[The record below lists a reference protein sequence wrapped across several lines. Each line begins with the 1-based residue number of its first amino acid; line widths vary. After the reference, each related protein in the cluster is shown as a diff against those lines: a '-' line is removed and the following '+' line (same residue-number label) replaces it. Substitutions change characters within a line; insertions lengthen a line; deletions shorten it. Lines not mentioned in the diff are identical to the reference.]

1 MFSGTLVGSF
11 KIFPGVSSITCIHQ
25 ASFLSA
31 LCFAKAPCEVSPFHH
46 MLKSIL
52 HVQVPMRCLQRR
64 VGQVQMGTPTLC
76 ATTWAGPFPACPQS
90 SLPTSGLPA
99 KSRSLSVASWTCRQD
114 SFSSDCT
121 SAPQYCLVCATPA
134 FAQDQLD
141 FYVDVGLSVGYRRQ
155 GLQYAVIACSVW
167 GTQSTYSTSVSS
179 AAEFAPSVHQQPLHG
194 S

>member
-1 MFSGTLVGSF
+1 MKQVAAHWSVLITIVKAQEQSITFLQILCSVAHLSVV
-11 KIFPGVSSITCIHQ
+11 FPGVSSITCIHQ

-46 MLKSIL
+46 MLKSIP

-76 ATTWAGPFPACPQS
+76 ATPWAGPFPACTQS

-99 KSRSLSVASWTCRQD
+99 KSRSLSVASWTRRQD

-121 SAPQYCLVCATPA
+121 SAPQYCLPV
-134 FAQDQLD
+134 QLLPLLRISWR

-155 GLQYAVIACSVW
+155 GLQYAVIACSV
-167 GTQSTYSTSVSS
+167 
-179 AAEFAPSVHQQPLHG
+179 
-194 S
+194 